1 MIQHDYKSYFKASKT
16 EQLFGKYL
24 PPNHIDRAEK
34 SLQDFLEIKILGTSV
49 LGKPIK
55 YYKLGTGSIQILAWS
70 QMHGNESTPTKAV
83 FDLIQFFKQADQ
95 FKLADFLLKSITFHI
110 IPMLNPDGAESYT
123 RVNANQVDLN
133 RDAQVLSQPESRIL
147 QSLYKQISP
156 DFCFNLHDQ
165 RTIFSAGTNPK
176 PATLSFLTPASDPD
190 RKLTKERIKSMCVIA
205 HINQTL
211 QPFLP
216 GQIGRYSD
224 AFNLNCT
231 GDTFQSMGTPTLL
244 FEAGHF
250 QGDYTR
256 EETRFFMFCAL
267 LSAVEFIAM
276 KQWEKV
282 DYKEYLE
289 IPENQQLFYDIILRN
304 IPVEDHQ
311 FLDIGILYKEILK
324 DNELNLTAYV
334 EKIGDLS
341 GFFGHE
347 VFDLK
352 YLHPN
357 NSIFLKDLLGKPAT
371 FNLAKSV
378 KITNGL
384 VFS

>member
-1 MIQHDYKSYFKASKT
+1 
-16 EQLFGKYL
+16 
-24 PPNHIDRAEK
+24 
-34 SLQDFLEIKILGTSV
+34 ILGTSV

-55 YYKLGTGSIQILAWS
+55 YYKLGTGTIQILAWS

-83 FDLIQFFKQADQ
+83 FDLIHFFKQANQ

-133 RDAQVLSQPESRIL
+133 RDAQALSQPESRIL
-147 QSLYKQISP
+147 QALYKQISP

-165 RTIFSAGTNPK
+165 RTIFSAGKNPK

-190 RKLTKERIKSMCVIA
+190 RKVTSERIKSMQIIA

-224 AFNLNCT
+224 AYNLNCT

-250 QGDYTR
+250 QGDYNR

-267 LSAVEFIAM
+267 LSAVEFIA
-276 KQWEKV
+276 KQQWEKV

-304 IPVEDHQ
+304 IPVEDNQ
-311 FLDIGILYKEILK
+311 FLDIGILYKEILE

-341 GFFGHE
+341 GFFGHK

-357 NSIFLKDLLGKPAT
+357 NSVFLKDLLGKPAT
-371 FNLAKSV
+371 FNLAKNV
-378 KITNGL
+378 KIT
-384 VFS
+384 

>member
-1 MIQHDYKSYFKASKT
+1 VK
-16 EQLFGKYL
+16 
-24 PPNHIDRAEK
+24 
-34 SLQDFLEIKILGTSV
+34 
-49 LGKPIK
+49 
-55 YYKLGTGSIQILAWS
+55 
-70 QMHGNESTPTKAV
+70 
-83 FDLIQFFKQADQ
+83 
-95 FKLADFLLKSITFHI
+95 
-110 IPMLNPDGAESYT
+110 
-123 RVNANQVDLN
+123 
-133 RDAQVLSQPESRIL
+133 
-147 QSLYKQISP
+147 P

-165 RTIFSAGTNPK
+165 RTIFSAGENPK

-190 RKLTKERIKSMCVIA
+190 RKLTAERIKSMQIIA
-205 HINQTL
+205 YINQTL

-231 GDTFQSMGTPTLL
+231 GDTFQSLGTPTLL

-250 QGDYTR
+250 QGDYHR

-267 LSAVEFIAM
+267 LSAVEFIA
-276 KQWEKV
+276 KNHWNEV
-282 DYKEYLE
+282 DGKKYLE

-304 IPVEDHQ
+304 IPVEDNQ
-311 FLDIGILYKEILK
+311 FSDIGILYKEILK

-341 GFFGHE
+341 GFFGHQ

-352 YLHPN
+352 YLQPN
-357 NSIFLKDLLGKPAT
+357 KPAFLNSLLGKPAT
-371 FNLAKSV
+371 FNLAESV